1 MDALTIPKLKNSN
14 LDGPTRRFHGEISPI
29 PETRPSYYISV
40 DPRIRAR
47 LSQCEKP
54 QETAETAHCRYTNPS
69 NFLTIW
75 ICNQS

>member
-1 MDALTIPKLKNSN
+1 MYRFSVKWMLSQFQSSNSN

-69 NFLTIW
+69 NFLTI
-75 ICNQS
+75 